1 MKNTVSYDVWRGVKI
16 FRAIKFSDVEPA
28 LALTLHPD
36 LIYLFLYRT
45 TSRPIRD
52 SARFRGSGHHPSQEA
67 NNTDA
72 HGSSAQRCYVR

>member
-36 LIYLFLYRT
+36 LIYLFLPDYIST
-45 TSRPIRD
+45 H
-52 SARFRGSGHHPSQEA
+52 SGFCSI
-67 NNTDA
+67 
-72 HGSSAQRCYVR
+72 SW